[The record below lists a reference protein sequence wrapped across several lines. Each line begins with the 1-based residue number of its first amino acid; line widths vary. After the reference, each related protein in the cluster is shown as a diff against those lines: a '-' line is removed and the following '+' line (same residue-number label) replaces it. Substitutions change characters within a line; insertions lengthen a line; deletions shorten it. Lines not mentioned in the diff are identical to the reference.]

1 MGRKYPN
8 KKRRERAAAFVA
20 DGGASSPTLFCRRL
34 LSRAPPKNPNSTSA
48 TQLTHSTNKKK
59 QSPSPPPPKKKK
71 KTEPVT
77 LPAGASL
84 NDSIDFLLEILFAP
98 DVPKTRRLGAAVGL
112 ASLAKND
119 AAAASSDEAA
129 AAAAAVALLTSGLFE
144 TLAAAAS
151 TSEPSAAKRE
161 GAFLAVA
168 ELAKAAG
175 EKKKATDASA
185 PASSAPAAAAAA
197 APSTPRAAA
206 AAAAAASSALR
217 CLEPSLAPFL
227 QRALDA
233 SADKSPD
240 ARAAAADAASALAAQ
255 GMHPAAFGADAPF
268 GLLGPLLASTDPARS
283 WQEKAAAISALRRA
297 LSRNPRAAT
306 NRLPLIV
313 PLLTSTMCDARKEVQ
328 AASARLGPEA
338 LALVGN
344 RDLEPAVPALLDAMA
359 HPDRVVDC
367 VGRVASTTFVQ
378 PVEAPALAVLVPLL
392 LRGLRT
398 KNTPAIRKT
407 AKITANMAKLV
418 FSPRDAAAFFPTL
431 LPLLE
436 KAAAETANPECR
448 EVVEDAVTA
457 LRAAADAAGA
467 APPEKLWARGDSEAC
482 VRGAIER
489 AVSASA
495 AASAAANGEANGNG
509 AAPPAASSLLPLSS
523 SLADAAI
530 AYAAALGRALS
541 ADKIFS
547 PISWTDAVSP
557 LIRPFVPSAEA
568 AAAAARACAHAAKA
582 ATHVPGDGASE
593 SDDDGDDEENHGPP
607 LCDCEFSL
615 AYGGKILLSSAR
627 LKLRPG
633 ARYGLCGA
641 NGVGK
646 STLLRA
652 IADGKVEGFPDR
664 SQLRTAY
671 VESNI
676 DAEADC
682 GVAQYVYEH
691 PELAAEGEQDRPSV
705 EDVDRVL
712 EQIGFDAAGRA
723 APVAS
728 LSGGWKMKLAIARAM
743 LLRAQLLLLDEPT
756 NHLDVANVKW
766 LEEFLTRRAEK
777 EREEAAD
784 GNGAPTPTATTPT
797 ALIVSHD
804 AGFLDAVCTH
814 VIHYHRQRLD
824 VHRGNLTAFV
834 AAYPPARAF
843 LDLEATTAEKP
854 FAFPLPGI
862 LVGVSSRDRAIL
874 KIRDAAFTYPGAP
887 LPQLSGINISVSLSS
902 RIAVLG
908 ANGAGKS
915 TLIKLLTGETVP
927 DSGTVWA
934 HPNLRVAYVAQHTF
948 HHLEKHLDQTPLAYL
963 QWRYGSGEDRE
974 GLEKAARQA
983 SEEEKAAMLRPIPIH
998 ENGQGETRVVEE
1010 LCGRR
1015 KLKNSFEYEVK
1026 WRDHHRKH
1034 NSWIPRER
1042 LEELGFSKAIAE
1054 VDVAEA
1060 TRQGLLGPGAKEF
1073 TTSVIISHLG
1083 DFGLDEEFAAHSAIR
1098 GLSGGQKVKVVLAA
1112 ACWNCPH
1119 VVILDEPTNF
1129 LDRESCSSLAAG
1141 LDAFGGGVVI
1151 ISHNSEFTSQVCDEV
1166 WTVADRRVAVE
1177 REGAA
1182 AARAA
1187 AEGEKSSTVS
1197 VFLPR
1202 NRSGKDLVLEGAE
1215 LDAAIL
1221 EAAQLKEAKKEAAR
1235 LKKIEKEEAKK
1246 LKASR
1251 RH

>member
-1 MGRKYPN
+1 MGGVGRKELS
-8 KKRRERAAAFVA
+8 KKRRERGGGFVFRRWGRAEFFFAALALK
-20 DGGASSPTLFCRRL
+20 TRRRPL
-34 LSRAPPKNPNSTSA
+34 NLNLKT
-48 TQLTHSTNKKK
+48 TTTT
-59 QSPSPPPPKKKK
+59 
-71 KTEPVT
+71 TEPVT
-77 LPAGASL
+77 LPAGTSL
-84 NDSIDFLLEILFAP
+84 NDSIDFLLELLFAP
-98 DVPKTRRLGAAVGL
+98 DVPKPRRLGAAVGL
-112 ASLAKND
+112 ASLAKSSDNN
-119 AAAASSDEAA
+119 AADGDEAA
-129 AAAAAVALLTSGLFE
+129 AVAAAVALLTSGLFE

-168 ELAKAAG
+168 ELAKATGG
-175 EKKKATDASA
+175 EKKKAPD
-185 PASSAPAAAAAA
+185 AAAA
-197 APSTPRAAA
+197 APSTPRTAAA
-206 AAAAAASSALR
+206 ASSASSSALR

-240 ARAAAADAASALAAQ
+240 ARTAAADAASALAAQ
-255 GMHPAAFGADAPF
+255 GLHQAAFGADSPF
-268 GLLGPLLASTDPARS
+268 GLLHPLLASADPAKA
-283 WQEKAAAISALRRA
+283 WQEKAAAISALRKA
-297 LSRNPRAAT
+297 LLRNPRAAT

-328 AASARLGPEA
+328 AASAKLGPEA

-344 RDLEPAVPALLDAMA
+344 RDLEPAVPAILDAMA

-367 VGRVASTTFVQ
+367 VGVVASTTFVQ

-418 FSPRDAAAFFPTL
+418 FSPGDAEAFFPTL

-436 KAAAETANPECR
+436 KAADETANPECR

-467 APPEKLWARGDSEAC
+467 APAEKLWPESDSRAC
-482 VRGAIER
+482 VRECIEK
-489 AVSASA
+489 ASASASA
-495 AASAAANGEANGNG
+495 AAANGGEATGNGNG
-509 AAPPAASSLLPLSS
+509 APAPAPSLLPLSS

-530 AYAAALGRALS
+530 AYAAALGRALA

-547 PISWTDAVSP
+547 PLSWTDAVAP
-557 LIRPFVPSAEA
+557 LLRPFVPSAEA
-568 AAAAARACAHAAKA
+568 AVAAAKACAHAAKA

-593 SDDDGDDEENHGPP
+593 SDDDGDDEEAHGPP

-652 IADGKVEGFPDR
+652 IADGKVEGFPAR
-664 SQLRTAY
+664 SELRTAY

-691 PELAAEGEQDRPSV
+691 PELVAEGEEHRPTV
-705 EDVDRVL
+705 DDVDRVL

-743 LLRAQLLLLDEPT
+743 LLKAQLLLLDEPT

-766 LEEFLTRRAEK
+766 LEEFLTGRAEK
-777 EREEAAD
+777 EAAERAN
-784 GNGAPTPTATTPT
+784 GNGEASTSTPPTTPT

-804 AGFLDAVCTH
+804 ANFLDSVCTH

-854 FAFPLPGI
+854 FAFPTPGI

-874 KIRDAAFTYPGAP
+874 KIREASFTYPGAP
-887 LPQLSGINISVSLSS
+887 LPQLSDINIWVTLSS

-948 HHLEKHLDQTPLAYL
+948 HHLEKHLDTTPLAYL

-983 SEEEKAAMLRPIPIH
+983 SEEEKALMLRAIPVA
-998 ENGQGETRVVEE
+998 ENGQGETRVVEA

-1026 WRDHHRKH
+1026 WVDFHRKH

-1073 TTSVIISHLG
+1073 TSSVIISHLG
-1083 DFGLDEEFAAHSAIR
+1083 DFGLDEEFAQHSHIR

-1166 WTVADRRVAVE
+1166 WTVADRKVAVE
-1177 REGAA
+1177 RKGAA

-1187 AEGEKSSTVS
+1187 AEEGKSSTVS

-1202 NRSGKDLVLEGAE
+1202 NRSGKDLVLEGAD

-1246 LKASR
+1246 IRFSR
-1251 RH
+1251 RT

>member
-1 MGRKYPN
+1 
-8 KKRRERAAAFVA
+8 
-20 DGGASSPTLFCRRL
+20 
-34 LSRAPPKNPNSTSA
+34 
-48 TQLTHSTNKKK
+48 
-59 QSPSPPPPKKKK
+59 
-71 KTEPVT
+71 
-77 LPAGASL
+77 
-84 NDSIDFLLEILFAP
+84 
-98 DVPKTRRLGAAVGL
+98 
-112 ASLAKND
+112 
-119 AAAASSDEAA
+119 
-129 AAAAAVALLTSGLFE
+129 LTSGLFE
-144 TLAAAAS
+144 TLAAAVS
-151 TSEPSAAKRE
+151 SSEPSAAKRE
-161 GAFLAVA
+161 GAFLAVS

-175 EKKKATDASA
+175 EKKKATAD
-185 PASSAPAAAAAA
+185 AA
-197 APSTPRAAA
+197 APSTPTAAA
-206 AAAAAASSALR
+206 AASSSPSSALR

-233 SADKSPD
+233 SSDKSPD
-240 ARAAAADAASALAAQ
+240 ARAAAADAAAALAAH
-255 GMHPAAFGADAPF
+255 GMHPASFGADGPH
-268 GLLGPLLASTDPARS
+268 GLLSPLLASADPAKS

-328 AASARLGPEA
+328 AASAKLGPEA

-448 EVVEDAVTA
+448 EVVEDAVLA

-467 APPEKLWARGDSEAC
+467 APPEKLWPVADSEAC
-482 VRGAIER
+482 FRDAVER
-489 AVSASA
+489 ASSTA
-495 AASAAANGEANGNG
+495 AAAGAANGEASDGNG
-509 AAPPAASSLLPLSS
+509 AAPSPTLLPLSS
-523 SLADAAI
+523 SLAEAAI
-530 AYAAALGRALS
+530 SYAAALGRALA

-547 PISWTDAVSP
+547 PLSWTDAVAP
-557 LIRPFVPSAEA
+557 LLRPFVPSAEA
-568 AAAAARACAHAAKA
+568 AAAAAKACAHAAKT

-593 SDDDGDDEENHGPP
+593 SDDDDGDDETHGPP

-627 LKLRPG
+627 LRLRPG

-652 IADGKVEGFPDR
+652 IADGKVDGFPDR

-691 PELAAEGEQDRPSV
+691 PELVAEGEANRPSK

-712 EQIGFDAAGRA
+712 EQIGFDAEGRA

-743 LLRAQLLLLDEPT
+743 LLKAQLLLLDEPT

-766 LEEFLTRRAEK
+766 LEEFLTRKAEK
-777 EREEAAD
+777 EAVEAN
-784 GNGAPTPTATTPT
+784 GNGNGESSSTSISTTPT

-804 AGFLDAVCTH
+804 ASFLDAVCTH

-854 FAFPLPGI
+854 FAFPTPGI

-874 KIRDAAFTYPGAP
+874 KIRDASFTYPGATV
-887 LPQLSGINISVSLSS
+887 PQLTDINISVSLSS

-927 DSGTVWA
+927 DCGTVWA

-983 SEEEKAAMLRPIPIH
+983 SEEEKAAMLRPIPVH

-1015 KLKNSFEYEVK
+1015 KLKNSFEYEVR
-1026 WRDHHRKH
+1026 WVDFHRKH

-1042 LEELGFSKAIAE
+1042 LEELGFGKAIAE

-1073 TTSVIISHLG
+1073 TASVIVSHLG

-1166 WTVADRRVAVE
+1166 WTVADRKVAVE
-1177 REGAA
+1177 RKGAA

-1187 AEGEKSSTVS
+1187 AENEKSSTVS

-1235 LKKIEKEEAKK
+1235 LKKIEKEEARK
-1246 LKASR
+1246 LKFSR

>member
-1 MGRKYPN
+1 M
-8 KKRRERAAAFVA
+8 
-20 DGGASSPTLFCRRL
+20 
-34 LSRAPPKNPNSTSA
+34 
-48 TQLTHSTNKKK
+48 
-59 QSPSPPPPKKKK
+59 
-71 KTEPVT
+71 
-77 LPAGASL
+77 
-84 NDSIDFLLEILFAP
+84 
-98 DVPKTRRLGAAVGL
+98 
-112 ASLAKND
+112 
-119 AAAASSDEAA
+119 
-129 AAAAAVALLTSGLFE
+129 
-144 TLAAAAS
+144 
-151 TSEPSAAKRE
+151 
-161 GAFLAVA
+161 
-168 ELAKAAG
+168 
-175 EKKKATDASA
+175 
-185 PASSAPAAAAAA
+185 
-197 APSTPRAAA
+197 
-206 AAAAAASSALR
+206 
-217 CLEPSLAPFL
+217 
-227 QRALDA
+227 
-233 SADKSPD
+233 
-240 ARAAAADAASALAAQ
+240 
-255 GMHPAAFGADAPF
+255 
-268 GLLGPLLASTDPARS
+268 
-283 WQEKAAAISALRRA
+283 
-297 LSRNPRAAT
+297 
-306 NRLPLIV
+306 
-313 PLLTSTMCDARKEVQ
+313 
-328 AASARLGPEA
+328 
-338 LALVGN
+338 
-344 RDLEPAVPALLDAMA
+344 
-359 HPDRVVDC
+359 
-367 VGRVASTTFVQ
+367 
-378 PVEAPALAVLVPLL
+378 
-392 LRGLRT
+392 
-398 KNTPAIRKT
+398 
-407 AKITANMAKLV
+407 
-418 FSPRDAAAFFPTL
+418 
-431 LPLLE
+431 
-436 KAAAETANPECR
+436 
-448 EVVEDAVTA
+448 
-457 LRAAADAAGA
+457 
-467 APPEKLWARGDSEAC
+467 
-482 VRGAIER
+482 
-489 AVSASA
+489 
-495 AASAAANGEANGNG
+495 
-509 AAPPAASSLLPLSS
+509 
-523 SLADAAI
+523 AI
-530 AYAAALGRALS
+530 AYAAAIGRALA

-547 PISWTDAVSP
+547 PLSWTDAVAP
-557 LIRPFVPSAEA
+557 LLRPFVPTAEA
-568 AAAAARACAHAAKA
+568 AAAAAKACAQAAKA
-582 ATHVPGDGASE
+582 ATHVPGDGASS
-593 SDDDGDDEENHGPP
+593 SDDDDEEDATHGPP

-627 LKLRPG
+627 LRLRPG

-691 PELAAEGEQDRPSV
+691 PELVAEGEQHRPSR
-705 EDVDRVL
+705 EEVDCVL

-743 LLRAQLLLLDEPT
+743 LLKAQLLLLDEPT

-766 LEEFLTRRAEK
+766 LEEFLTHKAQK
-777 EREEAAD
+777 DAAAD
-784 GNGAPTPTATTPT
+784 ANGNGASPSSATPT

-824 VHRGNLTAFV
+824 VHRGNLSAFV

-854 FAFPLPGI
+854 FAFPTPGI

-874 KIRDAAFTYPGAP
+874 KIRDAAFTYPVAP
-887 LPQLSGINISVSLSS
+887 APQLTDISISVSLSS

-983 SEEEKAAMLRPIPIH
+983 SEEEKAAMLRPIPVH

-1026 WRDHHRKH
+1026 WAGLHRKH
-1034 NSWIPRER
+1034 NTWIPRER

-1073 TTSVIISHLG
+1073 TASVIVSHLG

-1166 WTVADRRVAVE
+1166 WTVADRKVAVE
-1177 REGAA
+1177 RKGAA

-1187 AEGEKSSTVS
+1187 AENEKSSTVS

-1202 NRSGKDLVLEGAE
+1202 NRSGKDLALEGAE

-1221 EAAQLKEAKKEAAR
+1221 EASKLKEAKKEAAR
-1235 LKKIEKEEAKK
+1235 LKKLEKEEARKIRF
-1246 LKASR
+1246 SR